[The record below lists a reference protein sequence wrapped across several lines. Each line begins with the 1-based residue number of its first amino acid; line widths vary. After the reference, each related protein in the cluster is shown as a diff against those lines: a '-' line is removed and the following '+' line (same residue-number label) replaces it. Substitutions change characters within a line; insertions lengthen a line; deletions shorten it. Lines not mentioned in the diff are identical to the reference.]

1 MKVSILS
8 IGTELTTGQIINR
21 NSAWIAAKLKQQGL
35 DSTVHVTVPDET
47 EVILK
52 SLHYCAELTDVLF
65 ITGGLGPT
73 SDDFTRDVIAEWTGK
88 KLIFDETSWVYIQ
101 EILKNRGVGVKAIQ
115 KQQCYF
121 PEGSTILKNN
131 KGTANAFSLDHK
143 IQTKNLKIFVLPGP
157 PAEIEAI
164 WNDHI
169 NDWLEKSTIYVDK
182 TTTYS
187 WDTLGL
193 PESDVATLTES
204 ALTELKKDFPITI
217 GYRVHLPYVEVKMT
231 YPTSADFTAKLFK
244 DKVDQVL
251 ASITVLKNFEKISD
265 KFAALI
271 KNQSFAFYDF
281 STNGSLHQS
290 LSLNLKKQSDWMWKQ
305 SMNAMDSDFFSEEDN
320 FIALFN
326 SDEKHCQIMADLN
339 GKKFSKTIELPHRFL
354 SMPERKSMYFAEMA
368 QIEFVKFFLDT
379 KTKS

>member
-143 IQTKNLKIFVLPGP
+143 IQTKGIRCTLVIFP
-157 PAEIEAI
+157 
-164 WNDHI
+164 
-169 NDWLEKSTIYVDK
+169 K
-182 TTTYS
+182 
-187 WDTLGL
+187 
-193 PESDVATLTES
+193 
-204 ALTELKKDFPITI
+204 
-217 GYRVHLPYVEVKMT
+217 
-231 YPTSADFTAKLFK
+231 
-244 DKVDQVL
+244 
-251 ASITVLKNFEKISD
+251 
-265 KFAALI
+265 
-271 KNQSFAFYDF
+271 
-281 STNGSLHQS
+281 
-290 LSLNLKKQSDWMWKQ
+290 
-305 SMNAMDSDFFSEEDN
+305 
-320 FIALFN
+320 
-326 SDEKHCQIMADLN
+326 
-339 GKKFSKTIELPHRFL
+339 
-354 SMPERKSMYFAEMA
+354 A
-368 QIEFVKFFLDT
+368 QPF
-379 KTKS
+379 

>member
-21 NSAWIAAKLKQQGL
+21 NSAWIATKLKQQGL

-88 KLIFDETSWVYIQ
+88 KLIFDEASWDYIQ
-101 EILKNRGVGVKAIQ
+101 ETLKNRGVSVKAIQ

-121 PEGSTILKNN
+121 PEDSTILKNN

-157 PAEIEAI
+157 PSEIEAI

-169 NDWLEKSTIYVDK
+169 NDWLEKATVYVDK

-187 WDTLGL
+187 WDTLGQ
-193 PESDVATLTES
+193 PESEVAALTES
-204 ALTELKKDFPITI
+204 ALTDMKKDFPVTI

-231 YPTSADFTAKLFK
+231 YPTSAHFTAKLFK
-244 DKVDQVL
+244 DKVDL
-251 ASITVLKNFEKISD
+251 ALENITVLKNFEKISD
-265 KFAALI
+265 KFTDLI
-271 KNQSFAFYDF
+271 KNKSFAFYDF

-290 LSLNLKKQSDWMWKQ
+290 LSLNLKKKSDWMWKQ
-305 SMNAMDSDFFSEEDN
+305 SHDPMDSDFFAEEEN

-326 SDEKHCQIMADLN
+326 SGEKHCQMMADLN
-339 GKKFSKTIELPHRFL
+339 GKKLSKTIELPHRFL

-368 QIEFVKFFLDT
+368 QIEFVRFFG
-379 KTKS
+379 K